1 MVQNVQGFVPRFA
14 AFDEMLWEGHAI
26 TEGRAVGNPAGRTCS
41 DAQGR
46 CKMRN
51 PGLFLR
57 LKFEPESYS
66 GKESSVQHMRILDE
80 LSCALYN
87 HTC

>member
-14 AFDEMLWEGHAI
+14 ASDELLWEGLCHQKDGPLEI
-26 TEGRAVGNPAGRTCS
+26 QPAATCS

-57 LKFEPESYS
+57 LKFEPENYG
-66 GKESSVQHMRILDE
+66 GK
-80 LSCALYN
+80 
-87 HTC
+87 